1 MDGMNLDLDAMGG
14 VAPDKSTALGAGTL
28 NRKFYKGKEEY
39 APPFYTINVQHV
51 EHMPE
56 YEVIGVNGEVLQVQR
71 GIDVPNIP
79 QAFINVLR
87 QAMTSKLFTS
97 KKNDGSGDE
106 VQEWR
111 PVAAIPFSI
120 VDGPYMERK

>member
-1 MDGMNLDLDAMGG
+1 MEGLNLDLDALTPTA
-14 VAPDKSTALGAGTL
+14 APAAQKLH
-28 NRKFYKGKEEY
+28 KGKIEY

-56 YEVIGVNGEVLQVQR
+56 YEVIGVNGEVIQVTR

-87 QAMTSKLFTS
+87 QAVTSKLFTV
-97 KKNDGSGDE
+97 KKPDGSE
-106 VQEWR
+106 EHEWR
-111 PVAAIPFSI
+111 PVNAIPFSVI
-120 VDGPYMERK
+120 EGPYQVRKTDD

>member
-1 MDGMNLDLDAMGG
+1 MEGADLNLDAIGEVTAPPAQAM
-14 VAPDKSTALGAGTL
+14 
-28 NRKFYKGKEEY
+28 KFHKGKIEY

-56 YEVIGVNGEVLQVQR
+56 YEVIGVNGEVIQVTR
-71 GIDVPNIP
+71 GVDVPNIP
-79 QAFINVLR
+79 QAFVNVLR
-87 QAMTSKLFTS
+87 QAVTSKLFTT

-106 VQEWR
+106 LQEWR

-120 VDGPYMERK
+120 VEGPYMERKKDE

>member
-1 MDGMNLDLDAMGG
+1 MEGLNLDLDALTPTAAP
-14 VAPDKSTALGAGTL
+14 VAQKLH
-28 NRKFYKGKEEY
+28 KGKIEY

-56 YEVIGVNGEVLQVQR
+56 YEVIRVNGEVIQVTR

-87 QAMTSKLFTS
+87 QAITSKLFT
-97 KKNDGSGDE
+97 KKMPDGSE
-106 VQEWR
+106 EHEWR
-111 PVAAIPFSI
+111 PVNAIPFS
-120 VDGPYMERK
+120 VVEGPYQTRKTDD